1 MKTPGFIKQLREAEI
16 VAAIRA
22 AERKTSGELRVFISH
37 KEEVADPVAAAQEEF
52 TRLGMEKTRDRNAVL
67 IYLAPVPRKFAVIGD
82 RGVHARCGDVF
93 WQELARRMTAHFR
106 ASEFT
111 EGIVQGIKRAGEL
124 LAEHF
129 PRRPD
134 DENELPDRV
143 EHN

>member
-1 MKTPGFIKQLREAEI
+1 MSAHQFIKQLREDEI

-22 AERKTSGELRVFISH
+22 AERRTSGELRVFISRQS
-37 KEEVADPVAAAQEEF
+37 VADPVAAAQAEF
-52 TRLGMEKTRDRNAVL
+52 TRLGMEKTRERNAVL
-67 IYLAPVPRKFAVIGD
+67 IYLAPGPRKFAVIGD
-82 RGVHARCGDVF
+82 HGIHARCGDGF
-93 WQELARRMTAHFR
+93 WQELARSMTAHFR

-134 DENELPDRV
+134 DDNELPDRV